1 MTPLISDIVVSVII
15 IASYVIGSRRG
26 LVKTVWNAV
35 SWIAAVA
42 AVFLLIQPAVEVV
55 QKTPIAD
62 NLNAKIYTIMQ
73 EKPEE
78 SIQRESAMPKFMT
91 ENTDIIDS
99 ISEKTAEDI
108 TALVLKIAVG
118 LSLFIIMK
126 IVLLILFAVIN
137 AVSKLPFVNSTNKLL
152 GGLLGVINIMFVIY
166 ALCAAITLMTDNE
179 EILGIINSSYVIK
192 YFYDNNI
199 LMQLMLRI

>member
-1 MTPLISDIVVSVII
+1 MTPLIADIVVSVII
-15 IASYVIGSRRG
+15 IAAYVIGSRRG

-62 NLNAKIYTIMQ
+62 NLNAKIYTMMQ

-108 TALVLKIAVG
+108 TALALKIAVG

-126 IVLLILFAVIN
+126 LVLLILFAVIN
-137 AVSKLPFVNSTNKLL
+137 AISRLPFVNSTNKLL

>member
-1 MTPLISDIVVSVII
+1 MTPLIADIVVSVII
-15 IASYVIGSRRG
+15 IAAYVIGSRRG

-62 NLNAKIYTIMQ
+62 NLNAKIYTMMQ

-108 TALVLKIAVG
+108 TALALKIAVG

-126 IVLLILFAVIN
+126 LVMLILFAVIN
-137 AVSKLPFVNSTNKLL
+137 AISRLPFVNSTNKLL

>member
-1 MTPLISDIVVSVII
+1 MTPLIADIVVSVII
-15 IASYVIGSRRG
+15 IAAYVIGSRRG

-62 NLNAKIYTIMQ
+62 NLNAKIYTMMQ

-91 ENTDIIDS
+91 KNTDIIDS

-137 AVSKLPFVNSTNKLL
+137 AISKLPFVNSTNKLL

>member
-15 IASYVIGSRRG
+15 VAAYVIGSRRG

-55 QKTPIAD
+55 QKTPVAD
-62 NLNAKIYTIMQ
+62 NLNAKIYTMMQ

-108 TALVLKIAVG
+108 TVLVLKIAVG
-118 LSLFIIMK
+118 LSLFIIIK
-126 IVLLILFAVIN
+126 LVLLILFAVIN
-137 AVSKLPFVNSTNKLL
+137 AISRLPFVNSTNKLL
-152 GGLLGVINIMFVIY
+152 GGLLGVVNIMFVIY

-179 EILGIINSSYVIK
+179 EIFGIINSSYVIK

>member
-1 MTPLISDIVVSVII
+1 MTPLIADIVVSVII
-15 IASYVIGSRRG
+15 IAAYVIGSRRG

-62 NLNAKIYTIMQ
+62 NLNAKIYTMMQ

-91 ENTDIIDS
+91 KNTDIIDS

-108 TALVLKIAVG
+108 TALALKIAVG

-126 IVLLILFAVIN
+126 LVLLILFAVIN
-137 AVSKLPFVNSTNKLL
+137 AISRLPFVNSTNKLL
-152 GGLLGVINIMFVIY
+152 GGLLGVVNIMFVIY

>member
-1 MTPLISDIVVSVII
+1 MTPLIADIVVSVII
-15 IASYVIGSRRG
+15 IAAYVIGSRRG

-62 NLNAKIYTIMQ
+62 NLNAKIYTMMQ

-91 ENTDIIDS
+91 KNTDIIDS

-137 AVSKLPFVNSTNKLL
+137 AISRLPFVNSTNKLL

>member
-1 MTPLISDIVVSVII
+1 MTPLIADIVVSVII
-15 IASYVIGSRRG
+15 IAAYVIGSRRG

-55 QKTPIAD
+55 QKTPVAD
-62 NLNAKIYTIMQ
+62 NLNAKIYTMMQ

-118 LSLFIIMK
+118 LSLFIIIK
-126 IVLLILFAVIN
+126 LVLLILFAVIN
-137 AVSKLPFVNSTNKLL
+137 AISKLPFVNSTNKLL
-152 GGLLGVINIMFVIY
+152 GGLLGVVNIMFVIY

-199 LMQLMLRI
+199 

>member
-1 MTPLISDIVVSVII
+1 MTPLIADIVVSVII
-15 IASYVIGSRRG
+15 IAAYVIGSRRG

-55 QKTPIAD
+55 QKMPIAD
-62 NLNAKIYTIMQ
+62 NLNAKIYTMMQ

-108 TALVLKIAVG
+108 TALTLKIAVG

-137 AVSKLPFVNSTNKLL
+137 AISKLPFVNSTNKLL
-152 GGLLGVINIMFVIY
+152 GGLLGVVNIMFVIY

>member
-1 MTPLISDIVVSVII
+1 MTPLIADIVVSVII
-15 IASYVIGSRRG
+15 IDAYVIGSRRG

-55 QKTPIAD
+55 QKTPVAD
-62 NLNAKIYTIMQ
+62 NLNAKIYTMMQ

-118 LSLFIIMK
+118 LSLFIIIK
-126 IVLLILFAVIN
+126 LVLLILFAVIN
-137 AVSKLPFVNSTNKLL
+137 AISKLPFVNSTNKLL
-152 GGLLGVINIMFVIY
+152 GGLLGVVNIMFVIY

>member
-1 MTPLISDIVVSVII
+1 MTPLIADIVVSVII
-15 IASYVIGSRRG
+15 IAAYVIGSRRG

-62 NLNAKIYTIMQ
+62 NLNAKIYTMMQ

-126 IVLLILFAVIN
+126 LVLLILFAVIN
-137 AVSKLPFVNSTNKLL
+137 AISRLPFVNSTNKLL
-152 GGLLGVINIMFVIY
+152 GGLLGVVNIMFVIY

>member
-1 MTPLISDIVVSVII
+1 MTPLIADIVVSVII
-15 IASYVIGSRRG
+15 VAAYVIGSRRG

-55 QKTPIAD
+55 QKTPVAD
-62 NLNAKIYTIMQ
+62 NLNAKIYTMMQ

-118 LSLFIIMK
+118 LSLFIIIK
-126 IVLLILFAVIN
+126 LVLLILFAVIN
-137 AVSKLPFVNSTNKLL
+137 AISRLPFVNSTNKLL
-152 GGLLGVINIMFVIY
+152 GGLLGVVNIMFVIY

-192 YFYDNNI
+192 HFYDNNI

>member
-1 MTPLISDIVVSVII
+1 MTPLIADIVVSVII
-15 IASYVIGSRRG
+15 IAAYVIGSRRG

-91 ENTDIIDS
+91 KNTDIIDS

>member
-1 MTPLISDIVVSVII
+1 MTPLIADIVVSVII
-15 IASYVIGSRRG
+15 IAAYVIGSRRG

-62 NLNAKIYTIMQ
+62 NLNAKIYTMMQ

-108 TALVLKIAVG
+108 TALALKIAVG

-137 AVSKLPFVNSTNKLL
+137 AISKLPFVNSTNKLL

>member
-1 MTPLISDIVVSVII
+1 MTPLIADIVVSVII
-15 IASYVIGSRRG
+15 IAAYVIGSRRG

-91 ENTDIIDS
+91 KNTDIIDS

-108 TALVLKIAVG
+108 TALALKIAVG

-126 IVLLILFAVIN
+126 LVLLILFAVIN
-137 AVSKLPFVNSTNKLL
+137 AISRLPFVNSTNKLL
-152 GGLLGVINIMFVIY
+152 GGLLGVVNIMFVIY

>member
-1 MTPLISDIVVSVII
+1 MTPLIADIVVSVII
-15 IASYVIGSRRG
+15 IAAYVIGSRRG

-62 NLNAKIYTIMQ
+62 NLNAKIYTMMQ

-108 TALVLKIAVG
+108 TALTLKIAVG

-126 IVLLILFAVIN
+126 LVMLILFAVIN
-137 AVSKLPFVNSTNKLL
+137 AISRLPFVNSTNKLL

-179 EILGIINSSYVIK
+179 EIIGIINSSYVIK

>member
-1 MTPLISDIVVSVII
+1 MTPLIADIVVSVII
-15 IASYVIGSRRG
+15 VAAYVIGSRRG

-55 QKTPIAD
+55 QKTPVAD
-62 NLNAKIYTIMQ
+62 NLNAKIYTMMQ

-126 IVLLILFAVIN
+126 LVLLILFAVIN
-137 AVSKLPFVNSTNKLL
+137 AISKLPFVNSTNKLL
-152 GGLLGVINIMFVIY
+152 GGLLGVVNIMFVIY

>member
-1 MTPLISDIVVSVII
+1 MTPLIADIVVSVII
-15 IASYVIGSRRG
+15 IAAYVIGSRRG

-35 SWIAAVA
+35 SWIAAVV

-62 NLNAKIYTIMQ
+62 NLNAKIYTMMQ

-108 TALVLKIAVG
+108 TALALKIAVG

-126 IVLLILFAVIN
+126 LVLLILFAVIN
-137 AVSKLPFVNSTNKLL
+137 AISRLPFVNSTNKLL

>member
-1 MTPLISDIVVSVII
+1 MTPLIADIVVSVII
-15 IASYVIGSRRG
+15 IAAYVIGSRRG

-108 TALVLKIAVG
+108 TALTLKIAVG

-126 IVLLILFAVIN
+126 LVLLILFAVIN
-137 AVSKLPFVNSTNKLL
+137 AISRLPFVNSTNKLL
-152 GGLLGVINIMFVIY
+152 GGLLGVVNIMFVIY

>member
-1 MTPLISDIVVSVII
+1 MTPLIADIVVSVII
-15 IASYVIGSRRG
+15 IAAYVIGSRRG

-91 ENTDIIDS
+91 KNTDIIDS

-137 AVSKLPFVNSTNKLL
+137 AISKLPFVNSTNKLL
-152 GGLLGVINIMFVIY
+152 GGLLGVVNIMFVIY

>member
-1 MTPLISDIVVSVII
+1 MTPLIADIVVSVII
-15 IASYVIGSRRG
+15 IAAYVIGSRRG

-62 NLNAKIYTIMQ
+62 NLNAKIYTMMQ

-91 ENTDIIDS
+91 ENRDIIDS

-108 TALVLKIAVG
+108 TALALKIAVG

-126 IVLLILFAVIN
+126 LVLLILFAVIN
-137 AVSKLPFVNSTNKLL
+137 AISRLPFVNSTNKLL
-152 GGLLGVINIMFVIY
+152 GGLLGVVNIMFVIY

>member
-1 MTPLISDIVVSVII
+1 MTPLIADIVVSVII
-15 IASYVIGSRRG
+15 IAAYVIGSRRG

-62 NLNAKIYTIMQ
+62 NLNAKIYTMMQ

-126 IVLLILFAVIN
+126 LVLLILFAVIN
-137 AVSKLPFVNSTNKLL
+137 AISRLPFVNSTNKLL

>member
-1 MTPLISDIVVSVII
+1 MTPLIADIVVSVII
-15 IASYVIGSRRG
+15 IAAYVIGSRRG
-26 LVKTVWNAV
+26 LVKTVWNAI

-62 NLNAKIYTIMQ
+62 NLNAKIYTMMQ

-108 TALVLKIAVG
+108 TALALKIAVG
-118 LSLFIIMK
+118 LSLFIIIK
-126 IVLLILFAVIN
+126 LVLLILFAVIN
-137 AVSKLPFVNSTNKLL
+137 AISRLPFVNSTNKLL
-152 GGLLGVINIMFVIY
+152 GGLLGVVNIMFVIY

>member
-1 MTPLISDIVVSVII
+1 MTPLIADIVVSVII
-15 IASYVIGSRRG
+15 IAAYVIGSRRG

-62 NLNAKIYTIMQ
+62 NLNAKIYTMMQ

-91 ENTDIIDS
+91 KNTDIIDS

-108 TALVLKIAVG
+108 TALALKIAVG

-126 IVLLILFAVIN
+126 LVLLILFAVIN
-137 AVSKLPFVNSTNKLL
+137 AVSRLPFVNSTNKLL
-152 GGLLGVINIMFVIY
+152 GGLLGVVNIMFVIY

>member
-1 MTPLISDIVVSVII
+1 MTPLIADIVVSVII
-15 IASYVIGSRRG
+15 IAAYVIGSRRG

-91 ENTDIIDS
+91 KNTDIIDS

-126 IVLLILFAVIN
+126 LVLLILFAVIN
-137 AVSKLPFVNSTNKLL
+137 AISRLPFVNSTNKLL

-179 EILGIINSSYVIK
+179 EIIGIINSSYVIK

>member
-1 MTPLISDIVVSVII
+1 MTPLIADIVVSVII
-15 IASYVIGSRRG
+15 IAAYVIGSRRG

-108 TALVLKIAVG
+108 TALALKIAVG

-126 IVLLILFAVIN
+126 LVLLILFAVIN
-137 AVSKLPFVNSTNKLL
+137 AISRLPFVNSTNKLL
-152 GGLLGVINIMFVIY
+152 GGLLGVVNIMFVIY

>member
-1 MTPLISDIVVSVII
+1 MTPLIADIVVSVII
-15 IASYVIGSRRG
+15 IAAYVIGSRRG

-55 QKTPIAD
+55 QKMPIAD
-62 NLNAKIYTIMQ
+62 NLNAKIYTMMQ

-91 ENTDIIDS
+91 KNTDIIDS

-137 AVSKLPFVNSTNKLL
+137 AISKLPFVNSTNKLL
-152 GGLLGVINIMFVIY
+152 GGLLGVVNIMFVIY
-166 ALCAAITLMTDNE
+166 AVCAAITLMTDNE

>member
-1 MTPLISDIVVSVII
+1 MTSLISDIVVSVII
-15 IASYVIGSRRG
+15 VAAYVIGSRRG

-55 QKTPIAD
+55 QKTPVAD
-62 NLNAKIYTIMQ
+62 NLNAKIYTMMQ

-118 LSLFIIMK
+118 LSLFIIIK
-126 IVLLILFAVIN
+126 LVLLILFAVIN
-137 AVSKLPFVNSTNKLL
+137 AISRLPFVNSTNKLL
-152 GGLLGVINIMFVIY
+152 GGLLGVVNIMFVIY

-179 EILGIINSSYVIK
+179 EIFGIINSSYVIK

>member
-1 MTPLISDIVVSVII
+1 MTPLIADIVVSVII
-15 IASYVIGSRRG
+15 IAAYVIGSRRG

-55 QKTPIAD
+55 QKTPVAD
-62 NLNAKIYTIMQ
+62 NLNAKIYTMMQ

-118 LSLFIIMK
+118 LSLFIIIK
-126 IVLLILFAVIN
+126 LVLLILFAVIN
-137 AVSKLPFVNSTNKLL
+137 AISKLPFVNSTNKLL
-152 GGLLGVINIMFVIY
+152 GGLLGVVNIMFVIY

>member
-1 MTPLISDIVVSVII
+1 MTPLIADIVVSVII
-15 IASYVIGSRRG
+15 IAAYVIGSRRG

-62 NLNAKIYTIMQ
+62 KLNAKIYTMMQ

-108 TALVLKIAVG
+108 TALALKIAVG
-118 LSLFIIMK
+118 LSLFIIIK
-126 IVLLILFAVIN
+126 LVLLILFAVIN
-137 AVSKLPFVNSTNKLL
+137 AISRLPFVNSTNKLL
-152 GGLLGVINIMFVIY
+152 GGLLGVVNIMFVIY

>member
-1 MTPLISDIVVSVII
+1 MTPLIADIVVSVII
-15 IASYVIGSRRG
+15 IAAYVIGSRRG

-62 NLNAKIYTIMQ
+62 NLNAKIYTMMQ

-108 TALVLKIAVG
+108 TALALKIAVG

-126 IVLLILFAVIN
+126 LVLLILFAVIN
-137 AVSKLPFVNSTNKLL
+137 AISRLPFVNSTNKLL
-152 GGLLGVINIMFVIY
+152 GGLLGVVNIMFVIY

>member
-1 MTPLISDIVVSVII
+1 MTPLIADIVVSVII
-15 IASYVIGSRRG
+15 IAAYVIGSRRG

-42 AVFLLIQPAVEVV
+42 AVFLLIHPAVEVV

-62 NLNAKIYTIMQ
+62 NLNAKIYTMMQ

-108 TALVLKIAVG
+108 TALALKIAVG

-126 IVLLILFAVIN
+126 LVLLILFAVIN
-137 AVSKLPFVNSTNKLL
+137 AISRLPFVNSTNKLL
-152 GGLLGVINIMFVIY
+152 GGLLGVVNIMFVIY

>member
-1 MTPLISDIVVSVII
+1 MTPLIADIVVSVII
-15 IASYVIGSRRG
+15 IAAYVIGSRRG

-62 NLNAKIYTIMQ
+62 NLNAKIYTMMQ

-91 ENTDIIDS
+91 KNTDIIDS

-108 TALVLKIAVG
+108 TALVLKITVG

-137 AVSKLPFVNSTNKLL
+137 AISKLPFVNSTNKLL
-152 GGLLGVINIMFVIY
+152 GGLLGVVNIMFVIY

>member
-1 MTPLISDIVVSVII
+1 MTPLIADIVVSVII
-15 IASYVIGSRRG
+15 IAAYVIGSRRG

-91 ENTDIIDS
+91 KNTDIIDS

-126 IVLLILFAVIN
+126 LVLLILFAVIN
-137 AVSKLPFVNSTNKLL
+137 AISKLPFVNSTNKLL
-152 GGLLGVINIMFVIY
+152 GGLLGVVNIMFVIY

-199 LMQLMLRI
+199 LMQFMKRI

>member
-15 IASYVIGSRRG
+15 VAAYVIGSRRG

-55 QKTPIAD
+55 QKTPVAD
-62 NLNAKIYTIMQ
+62 NLNAKIYTMMQ

-118 LSLFIIMK
+118 LSLFIIIK
-126 IVLLILFAVIN
+126 LVLLILFAVIN
-137 AVSKLPFVNSTNKLL
+137 AISKLPFVNSTNKLL
-152 GGLLGVINIMFVIY
+152 GGLLGVVNIMFVIY

>member
-15 IASYVIGSRRG
+15 VAAYVIGSRRG

-55 QKTPIAD
+55 QKTPVAD
-62 NLNAKIYTIMQ
+62 NLNAKIYTMMQ

-78 SIQRESAMPKFMT
+78 SIQRESVMPKFMT

-118 LSLFIIMK
+118 LSLFIIIK
-126 IVLLILFAVIN
+126 LVLLILFAVIN
-137 AVSKLPFVNSTNKLL
+137 AISKLPFVNSTNKLL
-152 GGLLGVINIMFVIY
+152 GGLLGVVNIMFVIY

>member
-1 MTPLISDIVVSVII
+1 MTPLIADIVVSVII
-15 IASYVIGSRRG
+15 VAAYVIGSRRG

-55 QKTPIAD
+55 QKTSVAD
-62 NLNAKIYTIMQ
+62 NLNAKIYTMMQ

-99 ISEKTAEDI
+99 ISEKTTEDI
-108 TALVLKIAVG
+108 TALALKIAVG
-118 LSLFIIMK
+118 LSLFIIIK
-126 IVLLILFAVIN
+126 LVLLILFAVIN
-137 AVSKLPFVNSTNKLL
+137 AISKLPFVNSTNKLL
-152 GGLLGVINIMFVIY
+152 GGLLGVVNIMFVIY

>member
-1 MTPLISDIVVSVII
+1 MTPLIADIVVSVII
-15 IASYVIGSRRG
+15 VAAYVIGSRRG

-55 QKTPIAD
+55 QKTSVAD
-62 NLNAKIYTIMQ
+62 NLNAKIYTMMQ

-108 TALVLKIAVG
+108 TALALKIAVG
-118 LSLFIIMK
+118 LSLFIIIK
-126 IVLLILFAVIN
+126 LVLLILFAVIN
-137 AVSKLPFVNSTNKLL
+137 AISKLPFVNSTNKLL
-152 GGLLGVINIMFVIY
+152 GGLLGVVNIMFVIY

>member
-1 MTPLISDIVVSVII
+1 MTPLIADIVVSVII
-15 IASYVIGSRRG
+15 IAAYVIGSRRG

-62 NLNAKIYTIMQ
+62 NLNAKIYTMMQ

-108 TALVLKIAVG
+108 TALTLKIAVG

-137 AVSKLPFVNSTNKLL
+137 AISKLPFVNSTNKLL
-152 GGLLGVINIMFVIY
+152 GGLLGVVNIMFVIY